1 MESQRQRKF
10 ARLIQKELGII
21 FQQDKK
27 GILDQ
32 KMITIVDVTI
42 SPDLSVAKIYL
53 GMMLLEDKE
62 GMLNR
67 INEHKKEIRNLLGN
81 QIGKQVRRVPEIIF
95 YIDEIEE
102 QALRIEEIMKNLDIP
117 PEENEG

>member
-10 ARLIQKELGII
+10 ARLIQKELGLI

-32 KMITIVDVTI
+32 KLVSIVEVSI

-53 GMMLLEDKE
+53 GMMLLEDRE
-62 GMLNR
+62 GMLQR
-67 INEHKKEIRNLLGN
+67 INEHKREIRNLLGKS
-81 QIGKQVRRVPEIIF
+81 IGKQVRRVPEIIF

-102 QALRIEEIMKNLDIP
+102 QAFKLEEIMKNLDIP
-117 PEENEG
+117 PEKND